1 MNNPVAV
8 STYHRLA
15 RVLHTS
21 RLIGSA
27 TAMVLLAAAGLVW
40 DWYPGLVAAA
50 AVTPLLVDSLIRV
63 RRPGASA
70 APSLMLDATVV
81 SLAIALTRP
90 PFAALLAPLAVSAAL
105 APLVMSGTRA
115 ALVAGY
121 AMLAVGGTSVLV
133 DRVLEPASWSPAEA
147 ALLTIISF
155 VVFVPYLGRVALEAT
170 RDEAR
175 RARYRFD
182 LEAREERLRTLF
194 EGLPV
199 GAYRTA
205 LDGTILEANPALV
218 SLLGYPD
225 RDSLVGQSALVT
237 YASPADRAAW
247 AASADATGTLP
258 HVLQRMRRRD
268 GTQMWVRDSARAVTD
283 SQGSVLYF
291 EGTLEDVT
299 EEGRGQAYE
308 RAIFALSRGL
318 LTERTQEAI
327 RAGLDELL
335 LAAEV
340 TSVFVERNF
349 EHPAKGLCS
358 SLVYEADAEDL
369 VVDYDRWT
377 MTPWTDMPQ
386 AFAHLSQGLP
396 FSFDVAELEGPEQAL
411 YDGVSTK
418 RELDVPIFIGE
429 RWAGLVGLTDSTGKR
444 EWDDRDTRLLQTVAE
459 MIGASWDRDAQQDR
473 LEQLV
478 RAKDE
483 FVASVSHELRTPLTA
498 VVGAASLLHTE
509 AGLTDSD
516 REELTALL
524 AAQSTEVAHI
534 VEDLL
539 VAARADIGRVAVAA
553 RHFDLPALVAT
564 VVAALPGSDR
574 EAVTLDVQVAE
585 AWADPTRVRQV
596 MRNLLTNA
604 FRYGGGEIVV
614 RASVVDDEVRVEVC
628 DDGTG
633 IPEHLRE
640 KVFEPYERA
649 HDVATQPASV
659 GLGLTI
665 SRQLARLMGG
675 DLVYSHQD
683 GVSIFA
689 FTLPAGPPANPPAD
703 D

>member
-1 MNNPVAV
+1 MNNTASV

-15 RVLHTS
+15 RVLHAS
-21 RLIGSA
+21 RAIGSA
-27 TAMVLLAAAGLVW
+27 TAMVLLAAASLLW
-40 DWYPGLVAAA
+40 DWPPGLVAAA
-50 AVTPLLVDSLIRV
+50 AVTPLLIDSMVRV
-63 RRPGASA
+63 RHPGASA

-105 APLVMSGTRA
+105 APLVMSGIRA

-121 AMLAVGGTSVLV
+121 AMLAVGGTTVLV
-133 DRVLEPASWSPAEA
+133 DRVLEPATWSAGEA

-175 RARYRFD
+175 RARHRSD

-225 RDSLVGQSALVT
+225 RESLVGQSALVT

-247 AASADATGTLP
+247 AASTDETGSLP
-258 HVLQRMRRRD
+258 AVLHRMRRRD

-283 SQGSVLYF
+283 AQGSVLYF

-299 EEGRGQAYE
+299 EEGRRQAYE

-340 TSVFVERNF
+340 TSVFVERNS
-349 EHPAKGLCS
+349 EHPVLGPCS

-377 MTPWTDMPQ
+377 MTPWADMPQ

-396 FSFDVAELEGPEQAL
+396 FSFDVTQLDGPERAL
-411 YDGVSTK
+411 YAGVATK

-429 RWAGLVGLTDSTGKR
+429 RWVGLVGLTDSTGSR
-444 EWDDRDTRLLQTVAE
+444 EWDERDVRLLQTVAE
-459 MIGASWDRDAQQDR
+459 MIGASWERDAQQER

-498 VVGAASLLHTE
+498 VVGAASLLHSETDL
-509 AGLTDSD
+509 ADSD

-553 RHFDLPALVAT
+553 RQFDLPVLVGA
-564 VVAALPGSDR
+564 VVGALPGPDR
-574 EAVTLDVQVAE
+574 DAVTLDIQALE
-585 AWADPTRVRQV
+585 AWGDPTRVRQV
-596 MRNLLTNA
+596 LRNLLTNA
-604 FRYGGGEIVV
+604 FRYGGGKVAV
-614 RASVVDDEVRVEVC
+614 RASVVSGEVRVDVC
-628 DDGTG
+628 DDGPG

-649 HDVATQPASV
+649 HDIATQPASV

-675 DLVYSHQD
+675 DIVYSYEG
-683 GVSIFA
+683 GVSTFT
-689 FTLPAGPPANPPAD
+689 FTLPAKAPAD
-703 D
+703 TPADG